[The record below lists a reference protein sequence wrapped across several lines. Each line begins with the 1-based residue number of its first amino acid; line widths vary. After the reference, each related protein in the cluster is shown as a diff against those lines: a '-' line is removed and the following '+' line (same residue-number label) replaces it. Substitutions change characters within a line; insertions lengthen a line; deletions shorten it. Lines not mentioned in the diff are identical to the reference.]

1 MTTMMNALPKNLLFS
16 LPDELVKTVF
26 DYDSTYRNVFK
37 SQEFERALQAAYMK
51 MKSVKQMCVEDI
63 TYYFEDLILNG
74 QWQNEYGHIDSD
86 DDDTQNPTP
95 KYDSVGDF
103 VVETYSW
110 GPVLFYKILPKGA
123 TKENCSYLRKP
134 RKFDGYFLHRDTS
147 DDYWLA
153 LNPEKYCLS
162 DDVNHVGNVSE
173 KVMMFF

>member
-37 SQEFERALQAAYMK
+37 SQQFERDLQAAYMK

-63 TYYFEDLILNG
+63 TCYFEDLILNG
-74 QWQNEYGHIDSD
+74 QWQNEYGCIDAD
-86 DDDTQNPTP
+86 DETQNKTP
-95 KYDSVGDF
+95 KYESVDDF
-103 VVETYSW
+103 FVATYSW

-134 RKFDGYFLHRDTS
+134 RKFDGYFLHRATS
-147 DDYWLA
+147 DAHWLA
-153 LNPEKYCLS
+153 LNPEKYCFG